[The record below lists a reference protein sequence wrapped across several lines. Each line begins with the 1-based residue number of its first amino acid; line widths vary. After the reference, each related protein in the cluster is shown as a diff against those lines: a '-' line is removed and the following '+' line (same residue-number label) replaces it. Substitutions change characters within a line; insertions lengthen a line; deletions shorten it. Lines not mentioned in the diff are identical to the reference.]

1 MSLTSENTFYQILPF
16 LLAVH
21 EVNQNSR
28 LLPNITL
35 GYNFYGTFFSARMTY
50 EAMLDVLSTG
60 QENIPNY
67 RCGRQK
73 NLLAILEEMDSE
85 LFDHISNVLS
95 IYKIPQCNEGSV
107 TMFYS
112 ALGYMGFLAAIC
124 FLVAFLARNL
134 PGAFNEAKLITFSIT
149 LMKCPFKVI
158 IEENECFHYYKP
170 GDYWIT
176 GIMSEIIALLY
187 PFSFSKPPIH
197 QLKSENTYHHILPF
211 LLAVHEVNQNSRL
224 LPNITLGYNIYENFF
239 NARMTYEAMLDVLS
253 TGQENIANYRC
264 GKQKNLLAILEEMD
278 SELFDHISNVL
289 SIYKIPQGPN
299 RKQLLELSSHHEKE
313 LAKHLAH
320 FKFNLTNREAQH
332 LTEDYEHRLS
342 KQREDLREYK
352 ASYWY
357 LEAQKTEMVSQSQA
371 MMQSHWNKA
380 LRLITTSSTSLQ
392 PSPKAPHQGAERE
405 PKSEF
410 LPPSDPHKK
419 IPNGEILQQHKCS
432 LHINYNVINQMA
444 EKNHHFPFSYRMTPN
459 QEPPYSAIVQLLL
472 HFQWTWIGLLSQD
485 NEKGEKF
492 KRRLEVL
499 ALKNGICIV
508 LSGTVPEANMKTS
521 AGETLMQEKRKMFH
535 SLIKSQIK
543 IIVFQL
549 DFQASGML
557 AIIIQTI
564 DMTNTSIVG
573 RVWIAT
579 TLTASSVGIFDL
591 LVDLQNKYALF
602 SFLIQ
607 TKRRTQYYY
616 IKSYASMFL
625 SYGKEAFQCSYSSP
639 VLSKK
644 VWKKCR
650 EKENW
655 KFPPH
660 DVIARIMSQDSSSI
674 SQIIQIVALVLSA
687 ASSSQRSKR
696 RMQVGDHQPAQ
707 IVQPWQLHKFLSNF
721 QNHNISRDGISFD
734 ENGVPVGDFDIMQW
748 TSALNKSDAGV
759 KIGNVERQAS
769 SEVKISVNQSA
780 IQWPTLFNKMVPYSR
795 CTESCSPGYAKL
807 VREGAPVCCYDCS
820 LCMEGTFSGQE
831 DAAHCE
837 KCPDDQYSNKKRDQ
851 CVPKNISF
859 LSYQELL
866 GLILAFFAIVLS
878 LTTALILGI
887 FMKYRDTP
895 IVKANN
901 CELTYILLVSL
912 LLSFL
917 TSLLF
922 IGRPVKMTCLLRQT
936 IFSVV
941 FSVAV
946 SSLLAKTVMVVV
958 AFLATKPGSNMR
970 KWLGKS
976 LANSIVLSC
985 SGVQVGLCMM
995 WLGVFPPFPDSDF
1008 HSQPEHILLQCNEG
1022 SVTMFYSALGY
1033 MGFLA
1038 AICFLVAFLARN
1050 LPGAFN
1056 EAKLITFSMLVFCSV
1071 WISFVPT
1078 YLSTKGKYMVAV
1090 QIFSI
1095 LASGLGLLGCI
1106 FIPKCYI
1113 IILRPD
1119 MNTKEHLMIKNH

>member
-1 MSLTSENTFYQILPF
+1 MKCPFKVIIEEKEWFHYYKPGDYWITGIMSGVIALLYPFSFSKPPTHQLKSENTFYQILPF

-35 GYNFYGTFFSARMTY
+35 GYNFYGTFFNARMTY

-73 NLLAILEEMDSE
+73 NLLAILEEMD
-85 LFDHISNVLS
+85 
-95 IYKIPQCNEGSV
+95 
-107 TMFYS
+107 
-112 ALGYMGFLAAIC
+112 A
-124 FLVAFLARNL
+124 
-134 PGAFNEAKLITFSIT
+134 
-149 LMKCPFKVI
+149 
-158 IEENECFHYYKP
+158 
-170 GDYWIT
+170 
-176 GIMSEIIALLY
+176 
-187 PFSFSKPPIH
+187 
-197 QLKSENTYHHILPF
+197 
-211 LLAVHEVNQNSRL
+211 
-224 LPNITLGYNIYENFF
+224 
-239 NARMTYEAMLDVLS
+239 
-253 TGQENIANYRC
+253 
-264 GKQKNLLAILEEMD
+264 
-278 SELFDHISNVL
+278 ELFDHISNVL
-289 SIYKIPQGPN
+289 SIYKIPQGP
-299 RKQLLELSSHHEKE
+299 
-313 LAKHLAH
+313 
-320 FKFNLTNREAQH
+320 
-332 LTEDYEHRLS
+332 
-342 KQREDLREYK
+342 
-352 ASYWY
+352 
-357 LEAQKTEMVSQSQA
+357 

-380 LRLITTSSTSLQ
+380 LRIFATSGTSLQ
-392 PSPKAPHQGAERE
+392 PSPKAPHQGAETDL
-405 PKSEF
+405 KSEF

-419 IPNGEILQQHKCS
+419 TSKGEILQQHKCS
-432 LHINYNVINQMA
+432 LHI
-444 EKNHHFPFSYRMTPN
+444 
-459 QEPPYSAIVQLLL
+459 
-472 HFQWTWIGLLSQD
+472 
-485 NEKGEKF
+485 
-492 KRRLEVL
+492 
-499 ALKNGICIV
+499 
-508 LSGTVPEANMKTS
+508 
-521 AGETLMQEKRKMFH
+521 
-535 SLIKSQIK
+535 
-543 IIVFQL
+543 
-549 DFQASGML
+549 
-557 AIIIQTI
+557 
-564 DMTNTSIVG
+564 
-573 RVWIAT
+573 
-579 TLTASSVGIFDL
+579 
-591 LVDLQNKYALF
+591 
-602 SFLIQ
+602 
-607 TKRRTQYYY
+607 
-616 IKSYASMFL
+616 
-625 SYGKEAFQCSYSSP
+625 
-639 VLSKK
+639 
-644 VWKKCR
+644 
-650 EKENW
+650 
-655 KFPPH
+655 
-660 DVIARIMSQDSSSI
+660 
-674 SQIIQIVALVLSA
+674 
-687 ASSSQRSKR
+687 
-696 RMQVGDHQPAQ
+696 
-707 IVQPWQLHKFLSNF
+707 
-721 QNHNISRDGISFD
+721 
-734 ENGVPVGDFDIMQW
+734 
-748 TSALNKSDAGV
+748 SDPGA
-759 KIGNVERQAS
+759 
-769 SEVKISVNQSA
+769 
-780 IQWPTLFNKMVPYSR
+780 MVPYSR
-795 CTESCSPGYAKL
+795 CTESCSPGYAKV

-820 LCMEGTFSGQE
+820 LCMEGTFSVQE

-866 GLILAFFAIVLS
+866 GLILAFFAIALS
-878 LTTALILGI
+878 LTTAFILGI

-958 AFLATKPGSNMR
+958 AFLATKPGSSMR
-970 KWLGKS
+970 KCLGKS

-1119 MNTKEHLMIKNH
+1119 MNTKEHLRIKIH

>member
-1 MSLTSENTFYQILPF
+1 MKCPFKVIIEENEWFHYYKPGDYWITGIMSALVVPLYPFSFSKPPTHQLKSESTFYNILPF

-35 GYNFYGTFFSARMTY
+35 GYNMYENFFSARMTY

-95 IYKIPQCNEGSV
+95 IYKIPQ
-107 TMFYS
+107 
-112 ALGYMGFLAAIC
+112 LHRFL
-124 FLVAFLARNL
+124 RN
-134 PGAFNEAKLITFSIT
+134 
-149 LMKCPFKVI
+149 
-158 IEENECFHYYKP
+158 FH
-170 GDYWIT
+170 
-176 GIMSEIIALLY
+176 
-187 PFSFSKPPIH
+187 H
-197 QLKSENTYHHILPF
+197 
-211 LLAVHEVNQNSRL
+211 
-224 LPNITLGYNIYENFF
+224 
-239 NARMTYEAMLDVLS
+239 
-253 TGQENIANYRC
+253 
-264 GKQKNLLAILEEMD
+264 
-278 SELFDHISNVL
+278 
-289 SIYKIPQGPN
+289 
-299 RKQLLELSSHHEKE
+299 
-313 LAKHLAH
+313 
-320 FKFNLTNREAQH
+320 
-332 LTEDYEHRLS
+332 
-342 KQREDLREYK
+342 
-352 ASYWY
+352 
-357 LEAQKTEMVSQSQA
+357 
-371 MMQSHWNKA
+371 
-380 LRLITTSSTSLQ
+380 
-392 PSPKAPHQGAERE
+392 
-405 PKSEF
+405 
-410 LPPSDPHKK
+410 
-419 IPNGEILQQHKCS
+419 
-432 LHINYNVINQMA
+432 
-444 EKNHHFPFSYRMTPN
+444 
-459 QEPPYSAIVQLLL
+459 
-472 HFQWTWIGLLSQD
+472 
-485 NEKGEKF
+485 
-492 KRRLEVL
+492 
-499 ALKNGICIV
+499 
-508 LSGTVPEANMKTS
+508 
-521 AGETLMQEKRKMFH
+521 
-535 SLIKSQIK
+535 
-543 IIVFQL
+543 
-549 DFQASGML
+549 
-557 AIIIQTI
+557 
-564 DMTNTSIVG
+564 
-573 RVWIAT
+573 
-579 TLTASSVGIFDL
+579 
-591 LVDLQNKYALF
+591 
-602 SFLIQ
+602 
-607 TKRRTQYYY
+607 
-616 IKSYASMFL
+616 
-625 SYGKEAFQCSYSSP
+625 
-639 VLSKK
+639 
-644 VWKKCR
+644 
-650 EKENW
+650 
-655 KFPPH
+655 
-660 DVIARIMSQDSSSI
+660 
-674 SQIIQIVALVLSA
+674 
-687 ASSSQRSKR
+687 
-696 RMQVGDHQPAQ
+696 
-707 IVQPWQLHKFLSNF
+707 
-721 QNHNISRDGISFD
+721 HNISRDGISFD
-734 ENGVPVGDFDIMQW
+734 ENGVPVGDFDIIQW

-759 KIGNVERQAS
+759 KIGN
-769 SEVKISVNQSA
+769 
-780 IQWPTLFNKMVPYSR
+780 MVPYSR

-807 VREGAPVCCYDCS
+807 VRKGAPVCCYDCS

-866 GLILAFFAIVLS
+866 GLILAFFAIALS
-878 LTTALILGI
+878 LTTAFILGI

-936 IFSVV
+936 IFSIV

-958 AFLATKPGSNMR
+958 AFLATKPGSSMR

-985 SGVQVGLCMM
+985 SGIQVGLCMM

>member
-1 MSLTSENTFYQILPF
+1 
-16 LLAVH
+16 
-21 EVNQNSR
+21 
-28 LLPNITL
+28 
-35 GYNFYGTFFSARMTY
+35 
-50 EAMLDVLSTG
+50 
-60 QENIPNY
+60 
-67 RCGRQK
+67 
-73 NLLAILEEMDSE
+73 
-85 LFDHISNVLS
+85 
-95 IYKIPQCNEGSV
+95 
-107 TMFYS
+107 
-112 ALGYMGFLAAIC
+112 
-124 FLVAFLARNL
+124 
-134 PGAFNEAKLITFSIT
+134 
-149 LMKCPFKVI
+149 MKCPFKVI
-158 IEENECFHYYKP
+158 VEENEWFHYYKP

-176 GIMSEIIALLY
+176 GIMSALVVLLY
-187 PFSFSKPPIH
+187 PFSFSKPPTH
-197 QLKSENTYHHILPF
+197 QLKSESTFYNILPF

-253 TGQENIANYRC
+253 TGQENVPNYRC
-264 GKQKNLLAILEEMD
+264 GRQKNLLAILEEMD

-289 SIYKIPQGPN
+289 SIYKIPQVIN
-299 RKQLLELSSHHEKE
+299 RLVLEVQQK
-313 LAKHLAH
+313 
-320 FKFNLTNREAQH
+320 H
-332 LTEDYEHRLS
+332 LTEDYEHRLF
-342 KQREDLREYK
+342 KQRQDLREYK
-352 ASYWY
+352 ASCQH
-357 LEAQKTEMVSQSQA
+357 LEAQQAEMVSQFQA
-371 MMQSHWNKA
+371 MMQSQCNKA
-380 LRLITTSSTSLQ
+380 IWLFATSRTSLQ
-392 PSPKAPHQGAERE
+392 PLPKAPHQELHR
-405 PKSEF
+405 F
-410 LPPSDPHKK
+410 LR
-419 IPNGEILQQHKCS
+419 NF
-432 LHINYNVINQMA
+432 
-444 EKNHHFPFSYRMTPN
+444 HH
-459 QEPPYSAIVQLLL
+459 
-472 HFQWTWIGLLSQD
+472 
-485 NEKGEKF
+485 
-492 KRRLEVL
+492 
-499 ALKNGICIV
+499 
-508 LSGTVPEANMKTS
+508 
-521 AGETLMQEKRKMFH
+521 
-535 SLIKSQIK
+535 
-543 IIVFQL
+543 
-549 DFQASGML
+549 
-557 AIIIQTI
+557 
-564 DMTNTSIVG
+564 
-573 RVWIAT
+573 
-579 TLTASSVGIFDL
+579 
-591 LVDLQNKYALF
+591 
-602 SFLIQ
+602 
-607 TKRRTQYYY
+607 
-616 IKSYASMFL
+616 
-625 SYGKEAFQCSYSSP
+625 
-639 VLSKK
+639 
-644 VWKKCR
+644 
-650 EKENW
+650 
-655 KFPPH
+655 
-660 DVIARIMSQDSSSI
+660 
-674 SQIIQIVALVLSA
+674 
-687 ASSSQRSKR
+687 
-696 RMQVGDHQPAQ
+696 
-707 IVQPWQLHKFLSNF
+707 
-721 QNHNISRDGISFD
+721 HNISRDGISFD
-734 ENGVPVGDFDIMQW
+734 ENGVPVGDFDIIQW

-759 KIGNVERQAS
+759 KIGN
-769 SEVKISVNQSA
+769 
-780 IQWPTLFNKMVPYSR
+780 MVPYSR

-866 GLILAFFAIVLS
+866 GLILAFFAIALS
-878 LTTALILGI
+878 LTTAFILGI

-936 IFSVV
+936 IFSIV

-958 AFLATKPGSNMR
+958 AFLATKPGSSMR

-985 SGVQVGLCMM
+985 SGIQVGLCMM

>member
-1 MSLTSENTFYQILPF
+1 MKCPFKVIIEEKEWFHYYKPGDYWITGIMSGIIALLYQFSFSKPPTHQLKSENAFYHILPF

-35 GYNFYGTFFSARMTY
+35 GYNIYQNFFNARMTY

-95 IYKIPQCNEGSV
+95 IYKFPQIN
-107 TMFYS
+107 Y
-112 ALGYMGFLAAIC
+112 
-124 FLVAFLARNL
+124 
-134 PGAFNEAKLITFSIT
+134 SIT
-149 LMKCPFKVI
+149 
-158 IEENECFHYYKP
+158 
-170 GDYWIT
+170 
-176 GIMSEIIALLY
+176 
-187 PFSFSKPPIH
+187 
-197 QLKSENTYHHILPF
+197 
-211 LLAVHEVNQNSRL
+211 
-224 LPNITLGYNIYENFF
+224 
-239 NARMTYEAMLDVLS
+239 
-253 TGQENIANYRC
+253 
-264 GKQKNLLAILEEMD
+264 
-278 SELFDHISNVL
+278 
-289 SIYKIPQGPN
+289 
-299 RKQLLELSSHHEKE
+299 
-313 LAKHLAH
+313 
-320 FKFNLTNREAQH
+320 
-332 LTEDYEHRLS
+332 
-342 KQREDLREYK
+342 
-352 ASYWY
+352 
-357 LEAQKTEMVSQSQA
+357 
-371 MMQSHWNKA
+371 
-380 LRLITTSSTSLQ
+380 
-392 PSPKAPHQGAERE
+392 
-405 PKSEF
+405 
-410 LPPSDPHKK
+410 
-419 IPNGEILQQHKCS
+419 
-432 LHINYNVINQMA
+432 NQMA
-444 EKNHHFPFSYRMTPN
+444 EQNHRFPFSYRMTPN
-459 QEPPYSAIVQLLL
+459 QEPPDLAIVQLLL
-472 HFQWTWIGLLSQD
+472 QFQWTWIGLLSQD
-485 NEKGEKF
+485 NERGEKF

-508 LSGTVPEANMKTS
+508 LSGTVPEGNMQTS
-521 AGETLMQEKRKMFH
+521 AGETLMQEKWKMFF

-543 IIVFQL
+543 I
-549 DFQASGML
+549 
-557 AIIIQTI
+557 
-564 DMTNTSIVG
+564 
-573 RVWIAT
+573 
-579 TLTASSVGIFDL
+579 L
-591 LVDLQNKYALF
+591 LHRLL
-602 SFLIQ
+602 
-607 TKRRTQYYY
+607 R
-616 IKSYASMFL
+616 
-625 SYGKEAFQCSYSSP
+625 
-639 VLSKK
+639 
-644 VWKKCR
+644 
-650 EKENW
+650 
-655 KFPPH
+655 
-660 DVIARIMSQDSSSI
+660 
-674 SQIIQIVALVLSA
+674 
-687 ASSSQRSKR
+687 
-696 RMQVGDHQPAQ
+696 
-707 IVQPWQLHKFLSNF
+707 NF
-721 QNHNISRDGISFD
+721 QYHNISRDGISFD

-748 TSALNKSDAGV
+748 TYVLNKSDAGV
-759 KIGNVERQAS
+759 KIGN
-769 SEVKISVNQSA
+769 
-780 IQWPTLFNKMVPYSR
+780 MVPYSR
-795 CTESCSPGYAKL
+795 CTKSCSPGYAKL

-820 LCMEGTFSGQE
+820 LCMEGTFSTQK

-866 GLILAFFAIVLS
+866 GLILAFFAIALS
-878 LTTALILGI
+878 LTTAFILGI

-917 TSLLF
+917 TCLLF

-936 IFSVV
+936 VFSIV

-958 AFLATKPGSNMR
+958 AFLATKPGSSMR

-985 SGVQVGLCMM
+985 SGIQVGLCMM

-1008 HSQPEHILLQCNEG
+1008 HSQPEHVLLQCNEG

-1113 IILRPD
+1113 IILRPA
-1119 MNTKEHLMIKNH
+1119 MNTKEHLMIKIH